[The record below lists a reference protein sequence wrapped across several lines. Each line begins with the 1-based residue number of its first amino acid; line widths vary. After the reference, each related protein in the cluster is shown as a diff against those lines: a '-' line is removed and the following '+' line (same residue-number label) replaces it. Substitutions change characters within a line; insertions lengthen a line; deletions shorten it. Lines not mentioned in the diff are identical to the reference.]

1 MVDMQ
6 VETEC
11 SVETFLNITNSSKL
25 SNCEKCVDLNL
36 QLLQALNELSPVQ
49 LIVDLLNKEYN
60 YKRNEQT
67 FNIVRNV
74 YWTQVTSNYQK
85 SLKI

>member
-1 MVDMQ
+1 MVDKQ

-25 SNCEKCVDLNL
+25 SNCEKCVNLNL
-36 QLLQALNELSPVQ
+36 QLLQALNELSSVQ
-49 LIVDLLNKEYN
+49 MIVDLLNKEYN
-60 YKRNEQT
+60 YKQDEQT
-67 FNIVRNV
+67 FHIIRND

-85 SLKI
+85 KA